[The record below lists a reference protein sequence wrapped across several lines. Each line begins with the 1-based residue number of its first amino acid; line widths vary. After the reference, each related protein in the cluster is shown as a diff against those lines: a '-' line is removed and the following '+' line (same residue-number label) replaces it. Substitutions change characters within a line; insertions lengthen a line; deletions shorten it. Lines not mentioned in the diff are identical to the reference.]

1 MSGNQKDTNPFPFS
15 DSNKR
20 YYTYDYYLRRTY
32 GGKCAKI
39 TLDAGFTCPNID
51 GRCGRGGCIY
61 CSDRGSGDFTA
72 DARLSLTEQYL
83 IQKEKIRR
91 KWDTD
96 RFIPYLQ
103 AHTNTYAPIERLRA
117 VYEETL
123 SLPGAV
129 AMHIAT
135 RADCLEDEV
144 ISLLRETGERIPLT
158 VELGL
163 QSVSDQTARVIGRGH
178 TFADFLDGYERLR
191 EKAPRVRVAIHLI
204 NGLPGE
210 SREEMI
216 ENVRQVARLRPHEVK
231 LHLLHVLRGT
241 ALARLYEQGR
251 YLPMT
256 KEEYVETVTEQLA
269 YLPEETVIGRLT
281 GDGDAAALLA
291 PTWSLKKVTV
301 LNDIDKKLYETG
313 SFQGK
318 LCNLNKN
325 E

>member
-269 YLPEETVIGRLT
+269 YLPAETVIGRLT

>member
-1 MSGNQKDTNPFPFS
+1 MSGTQRDTNPFPYS

-51 GRCGRGGCIY
+51 GSCGRGGCIY
-61 CSDRGSGDFTA
+61 CSDRGSGDFAA
-72 DARLSLTEQYL
+72 DGRLSLTEQYR
-83 IQKEKIRR
+83 IQTEKMRR

-103 AHTNTYAPIERLRA
+103 AHTNTYAPIDRLRA

-123 SLPGAV
+123 ALPGAV

-135 RADCLEDEV
+135 RADCLGKEV
-144 ISLLRETGERIPLT
+144 VALLREVGERIPLT

-163 QSVSDQTARVIGRGH
+163 QSVSDETARRIGRGH
-178 TFADFLDGYERLR
+178 TFAAFLSGYEELR
-191 EKAPRVRVAIHLI
+191 RGAPNVRVAIHLI
-204 NGLPGE
+204 NGLPE
-210 SREEMI
+210 ETREQML
-216 ENVRQVARLRPHEVK
+216 ENVRQVAALHPDEVK
-231 LHLLHVLRGT
+231 LHLLHVLKGT
-241 ALARLYEQGR
+241 PLSCLYERGE
-251 YLPMT
+251 YIPMT
-256 KEEYVETVTEQLA
+256 KEDYVETVAEQLA
-269 YLPEETVIGRLT
+269 LLPPETVIGRLT
-281 GDGDAAALLA
+281 GDGAADALLA
-291 PTWSLKKVTV
+291 PLWSLKKVTV

-318 LCNLNKN
+318 LCKLHKN
-325 E
+325 